1 MKKNYCKTIGVIGVL
16 FLFLGASATFAGSAS
31 RTWVDNFDTYTNGQL
46 LDGTPDDGGW
56 KGWDNDPQFY
66 GTVTNEQSLSTP
78 HSVKIE
84 LSSDLVHE
92 YEGYTSGEW
101 VYTAWQYVPTDFVGE
116 SYYML
121 LSSYTDGAGS
131 NNKWALVIRFDSIS
145 QIVESE
151 DDAVTTPLLT
161 GQWIEL
167 RTEIDL
173 DSDWF
178 KFYYNDYLLI
188 QKEWTACW
196 NNAGDGFL
204 VIDAVDLFANGASKV
219 FYDNMSLVPLG
230 NELVCDAG
238 GPYSSEIDEEIQF
251 TGFATGG
258 VPPYTWYWDFGDGEE
273 SIEQNP
279 THAYTEAGVYN
290 VTLTVT
296 DDNGTIATDI
306 TTATIIAPQAII
318 GIGDITGGLFKVN
331 AVVQNTGTGDAADI
345 DWSIKLAGGLILL
358 GKETTGTITSLTAG
372 GEETITSSLILGLG
386 ATTITVTAGAATK
399 NQEAKVLLIF
409 IKI

>member
-1 MKKNYCKTIGVIGVL
+1 MKKNYCRTIGAIGAL
-16 FLFLGASATFAGSAS
+16 FLFLGASATLTSSAS
-31 RTWVDNFDTYTNGQL
+31 RTWADNFDTYTNGQL

-66 GTVTNEQSLSTP
+66 GTVTNEQSISTP

-84 LSSDLVHE
+84 LNSDLIHE
-92 YEGYTSGEW
+92 YEGYTSGQW
-101 VYTAWQYVPTDFVGE
+101 VYTAWQFVPTDFAGE
-116 SYYML
+116 SYFML
-121 LSSYTDGAGS
+121 FSSYTDGAGS
-131 NNKWALVIRFDSIS
+131 NNKWALVIRFDSIN

-151 DDAVTTPLLT
+151 ADAVTTPLIT

-188 QKEWTACW
+188 QKAWTACW

-204 VIDAVDLFANGASKV
+204 VIDAVDLFANTASKV
-219 FYDNMSLVPLG
+219 FYDDMSLVPMS
-230 NELVCDAG
+230 NELVCSAG
-238 GPYSSEIDEEIQF
+238 GPYEGDVDEEIQF

-258 VPPYTWYWDFGDGEE
+258 VEPYTWHWDFGDGEE
-273 SIEQNP
+273 ATEQNP
-279 THAYTEAGVYN
+279 THAYTEAGVFN

-296 DDNGTIATDI
+296 DDEGTIATDT
-306 TTATIIAPQAII
+306 TTATIVGPQPVI
-318 GIGDITGGLFKVN
+318 GIGEITGGLLKVN

-345 DWSIKLAGGLILL
+345 DWSIKLTGGLIIL
-358 GKETTGTITSLTAG
+358 GKETTGTIASLAAG

-386 ATTITVTAGAATK
+386 ATTITVTAGPATK
-399 NQEAKVLLIF
+399 NQEAAVLLIF

>member
-1 MKKNYCKTIGVIGVL
+1 MKKNYCRTIGAIGAL
-16 FLFLGASATFAGSAS
+16 FLFLGASATLTSSAS
-31 RTWVDNFDTYTNGQL
+31 RTWADNFDTYTNGQL

-66 GTVTNEQSLSTP
+66 GTVTNEQSISTP

-84 LSSDLVHE
+84 LNSDLIHE
-92 YEGYTSGEW
+92 YEGYTSGQW
-101 VYTAWQYVPTDFVGE
+101 VYTAWQFVPTDFAGE
-116 SYYML
+116 SYFML
-121 LSSYTDGAGS
+121 FSSYTDGAGS
-131 NNKWALVIRFDSIS
+131 NNKWALVIRFDSIN

-151 DDAVTTPLLT
+151 ADAVTTPLIT

-188 QKEWTACW
+188 QKAWTACW

-204 VIDAVDLFANGASKV
+204 VIDAVDLFANTASKV
-219 FYDNMSLVPLG
+219 FYDDMSLVPMS
-230 NELVCDAG
+230 NELVCSAG
-238 GPYSSEIDEEIQF
+238 GPYEGDVDEEIQF

-258 VPPYTWYWDFGDGEE
+258 VEPYTWHWDFGDGEE
-273 SIEQNP
+273 ATEQNP
-279 THAYTEAGVYN
+279 THAYTEAGVFN

-296 DDNGTIATDI
+296 DDEGTIATDT
-306 TTATIIAPQAII
+306 TTATIVGPQPVI
-318 GIGDITGGLFKVN
+318 GIGEITGGLLKVN

-345 DWSIKLAGGLILL
+345 DWSIKLTGGLIIL
-358 GKETTGTITSLTAG
+358 GKETTGTIASLAAG

-386 ATTITVTAGAATK
+386 ATTITVTAGPATK
-399 NQEAKVLLIF
+399 NQEATVLLIF